1 MDIKDLLAQFDD
13 MEAEDGMNIVEGEE
27 EFDNERS
34 ENKRKARIYKK
45 AVIALEELQDL
56 LEEGIDPATG
66 KLDDETDA
74 FYNTLTDIINEI
86 DSRALAFDESL
97 DGMNIA
103 ETAEMIS
110 NSELQYSYNVAVT
123 IDAEN
128 ALDNKFL
135 KENIKNAVIN
145 CLNAYDVIVDVEDI

>member
-45 AVIALEELQDL
+45 AVIALEELKDL

-66 KLDDETDA
+66 KLDGETDA

-128 ALDNKFL
+128 ALDNNFL
-135 KENIKNAVIN
+135 RENIKNAVIN

>member
-1 MDIKDLLAQFDD
+1 MDIKEIIKGLAQFDD
-13 MEAEDGMNIVEGEE
+13 MEAE
-27 EFDNERS
+27 
-34 ENKRKARIYKK
+34 
-45 AVIALEELQDL
+45 
-56 LEEGIDPATG
+56 
-66 KLDDETDA
+66 
-74 FYNTLTDIINEI
+74 
-86 DSRALAFDESL
+86 

-110 NSELQYSYNVAVT
+110 NSELQYSYNVSVI

>member
-45 AVIALEELQDL
+45 AVIALEELQGL

-97 DGMNIA
+97 DGMNIV
-103 ETAEMIS
+103 ETEEMIS
-110 NSELQYSYNVAVT
+110 NSELQYSYNVSVT

-128 ALDNKFL
+128 ALDNNFL

-145 CLNAYDVIVDVEDI
+145 CLDAYDVIVDVEDI

>member
-1 MDIKDLLAQFDD
+1 
-13 MEAEDGMNIVEGEE
+13 MEA
-27 EFDNERS
+27 
-34 ENKRKARIYKK
+34 
-45 AVIALEELQDL
+45 
-56 LEEGIDPATG
+56 P
-66 KLDDETDA
+66 
-74 FYNTLTDIINEI
+74 
-86 DSRALAFDESL
+86 

-103 ETAEMIS
+103 ETEEMIS
-110 NSELQYSYNVAVT
+110 NSELQYSYNVSVI

>member
-45 AVIALEELQDL
+45 AVIALEELKDL

-66 KLDDETDA
+66 KLDGETDA